1 MATTIKQQ
9 EGQFPAQKQDS
20 QPGKEHVMDP
30 TPHYTNPDYKPANKL
45 QVFFYLLALLLLGR
59 SEGRFKNKK

>member
-9 EGQFPAQKQDS
+9 EGQFPAQKQDT

-30 TPHYTNPDYKPANKL
+30 TPHFTNPDYQAANKL
-45 QVFFYLLALLLLGR
+45 QVPFYLPAFFFLVERL
-59 SEGRFKNKK
+59 